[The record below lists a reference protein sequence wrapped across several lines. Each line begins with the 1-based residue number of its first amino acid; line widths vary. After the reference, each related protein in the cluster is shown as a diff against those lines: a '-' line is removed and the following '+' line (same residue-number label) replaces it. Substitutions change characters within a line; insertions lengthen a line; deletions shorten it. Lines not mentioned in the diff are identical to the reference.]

1 MKNSIDI
8 FSKKLSS
15 ILKKISKNE
24 RNKIKLIASKLSNN
38 YVNGGIV
45 YVFGTGHNHCI
56 AEECLHRA
64 GAFAGV
70 TPILD
75 KRIDFSYGIKKASEY
90 ERNPKLAKN
99 ILKKYNFTKNDSIII
114 FSTSGIN
121 QLSIEIAKIMK
132 NKKIYVIGVTSK
144 TYSDKLK
151 KNKKSK
157 LYFYNNIYIDNYSP
171 LGDTLINYKNFG
183 ITSSSTIAG
192 VFILNS
198 LWLEMSSKLKNQ
210 NPFPF
215 YLSSNLPNSK
225 KHNKILEKKYSFINN
240 RFK

>member
-24 RNKIKLIASKLSNN
+24 RNKIRLIASKLSNN

-90 ERNPKLAKN
+90 ERNPKLAN
-99 ILKKYNFTKNDSIII
+99 SILKKYNFTKNDSIII

-151 KNKKSK
+151 KIKKSK
-157 LYFYNNIYIDNYSP
+157 LYFYNDIYIDNYSP
-171 LGDTLINYKNFG
+171 IGDTLVNYKDFG
-183 ITSSSTIAG
+183 VTSSSTIAG
-192 VFILNS
+192 IFILNS

-225 KHNKILEKKYSFINN
+225 QHNKILEKKYAFINN
-240 RFK
+240 KLK

>member
-70 TPILD
+70 SPILD
-75 KRIDFSYGIKKASEY
+75 KRIDFSYGIKKASEN

-99 ILKKYNFTKNDSIII
+99 ILKKYNFNKNDSIII

-132 NKKIYVIGVTSK
+132 NKNIYVIGVTSK

-151 KNKKSK
+151 KIKKSK
-157 LYFYNNIYIDNYSP
+157 LYFYNDIYIDNYSP
-171 LGDTLINYKNFG
+171 IGDTLINYKDFG
-183 ITSSSTIAG
+183 VTSSSTIAG
-192 VFILNS
+192 IFILNS

-225 KHNKILEKKYSFINN
+225 KHNKILEKKYAFIN
-240 RFK
+240 KQLK

>member
-8 FSKKLSS
+8 FSKKLSLL
-15 ILKKISKNE
+15 LKKISKNE
-24 RNKIKLIASKLSNN
+24 RKKIKLIASKLSNN
-38 YVNGGIV
+38 YINGGIL

-70 TPILD
+70 IPILD
-75 KRIDFSYGIKKASEY
+75 KRIDFSYGIKKASEH
-90 ERNPKLAKN
+90 ERNPKLAES

-114 FSTSGIN
+114 CSTSGIN

-132 NKKIYVIGVTSK
+132 NKKIYVIGITSK

-151 KNKKSK
+151 KNNKSK
-157 LYFYNNIYIDNYSP
+157 LYFYNDIYINNYSP
-171 LGDTLINYKNFG
+171 VGDTLINYKDLG

-192 VFILNS
+192 IFILNS
-198 LWLEMSSKLKNQ
+198 LWIEMSLKLKKQ

-215 YLSSNLPNSK
+215 YKSSNLPNSK
-225 KHNKILEKKYSFINN
+225 KHNKILEKKYDFINN
-240 RFK
+240 QLK

>member
-8 FSKKLSS
+8 FYKKLSS
-15 ILKKISKNE
+15 LLKKISRNE
-24 RNKIKLIASKLSNN
+24 RDKIKLIANKLSNN
-38 YVNGGIV
+38 YINGGIM
-45 YVFGTGHNHCI
+45 YIFGTGHNHCI
-56 AEECLHRA
+56 AEESLHRA

-70 TPILD
+70 IPILD
-75 KRIDFSYGIKKASEY
+75 KRVDFSYGIKKASEY

-99 ILKKYNFTKNDSIII
+99 ILKKYNFNKNDSIII

-151 KNKKSK
+151 KIKKSK
-157 LYFYNNIYIDNYSP
+157 LYFYNDIYIDNYSP
-171 LGDTLINYKNFG
+171 IGDTLINYKDFG
-183 ITSSSTIAG
+183 VTSSSTIAG
-192 VFILNS
+192 IFILNS

-225 KHNKILEKKYSFINN
+225 KHNKILEKKYAFINN
-240 RFK
+240 KLK

>member
-15 ILKKISKNE
+15 VLKKISRNE
-24 RNKIKLIASKLSNN
+24 RDKIKLIANKLSNN
-38 YVNGGIV
+38 YINGGIV

-56 AEECLHRA
+56 AEESLHRA

-70 TPILD
+70 IPILD
-75 KRIDFSYGIKKASEY
+75 KRVDFSYGIKKASEY
-90 ERNPKLAKN
+90 ERNPKLAN
-99 ILKKYNFTKNDSIII
+99 DILKKYNFTKNDSIII

-121 QLSIEIAKIMK
+121 KLSIEIAKIMK
-132 NKKIYVIGVTSK
+132 NKKIYVISVTSK

>member
-8 FSKKLSS
+8 FYKKLSS
-15 ILKKISKNE
+15 LLKKISKNE
-24 RNKIKLIASKLSNN
+24 RDKIKLIANKLSNN
-38 YVNGGIV
+38 YINGGII

-56 AEECLHRA
+56 AEESLHRA

-70 TPILD
+70 IPILD
-75 KRIDFSYGIKKASEY
+75 KRVDFSYGIKKASEY
-90 ERNPKLAKN
+90 ERNPKLAN
-99 ILKKYNFTKNDSIII
+99 DILKKYNFTKNDSMII

-121 QLSIEIAKIMK
+121 KLSIEIAKIMK
-132 NKKIYVIGVTSK
+132 NKKIYVISVTSK

>member
-15 ILKKISKNE
+15 LLKKISRNE
-24 RNKIKLIASKLSNN
+24 SNKIKLIANKLSNN
-38 YVNGGIV
+38 YINGGIV

-56 AEECLHRA
+56 AEESLHRA

-70 TPILD
+70 IPILD
-75 KRIDFSYGIKKASEY
+75 ERVDFSFGIKKASEY

-121 QLSIEIAKIMK
+121 KLSIEIAKIMK

-144 TYSDKLK
+144 VYSDKLK

-157 LYFYNNIYIDNYSP
+157 LYFYNDIYIDNYSP
-171 LGDTLINYKNFG
+171 IGDTLINYKNFG

>member
-15 ILKKISKNE
+15 LLKKISRNE
-24 RNKIKLIASKLSNN
+24 SNKIKLIANKLSNN
-38 YVNGGIV
+38 YINGGIM
-45 YVFGTGHNHCI
+45 YVFGTGHNHSI
-56 AEECLHRA
+56 AEESLHRA

-70 TPILD
+70 IPILD
-75 KRIDFSYGIKKASEY
+75 KRVDFSYGIKKASEY
-90 ERNPKLAKN
+90 ERNPKLAKD
-99 ILKKYNFTKNDSIII
+99 ILKKYNFSKNDSIII

-121 QLSIEIAKIMK
+121 KLSIEIAKIMK

-151 KNKKSK
+151 KIKKSK
-157 LYFYNNIYIDNYSP
+157 LYFYNDIYIDNYSP
-171 LGDTLINYKNFG
+171 IGDTLINYKDFG
-183 ITSSSTIAG
+183 VTSSSTIAG
-192 VFILNS
+192 IFILNS

-225 KHNKILEKKYSFINN
+225 KHNKILEKKYAFINN
-240 RFK
+240 KLK

>member
-15 ILKKISKNE
+15 VLKKISRNE
-24 RNKIKLIASKLSNN
+24 RDKIKLIANKLSNN
-38 YVNGGIV
+38 YINGGIV

-56 AEECLHRA
+56 AEESLHRA

-70 TPILD
+70 IPILD
-75 KRIDFSYGIKKASEY
+75 KRVDFSYGIKKASEY
-90 ERNPKLAKN
+90 ERNPKLAKD
-99 ILKKYNFTKNDSIII
+99 ILKKYDFTRNDSIII

-121 QLSIEIAKIMK
+121 KLSIEIAKIMK
-132 NKKIYVIGVTSK
+132 NKKIYVIVVTSK

>member
-38 YVNGGIV
+38 YINGGIV

-70 TPILD
+70 IPILD
-75 KRIDFSYGIKKASEY
+75 KRIDFSYGVKKASEY

-151 KNKKSK
+151 KIKKSK
-157 LYFYNNIYIDNYSP
+157 LYSYNDIYIDNYSP
-171 LGDTLINYKNFG
+171 IGDTLINYKDFG
-183 ITSSSTIAG
+183 VTSSSTIAG

-198 LWLEMSSKLKNQ
+198 LWLEMSLKLRNQ

-215 YLSSNLPNSK
+215 YLSSNLPKSK
-225 KHNKILEKKYSFINN
+225 KHNKILEKKYAFIN
-240 RFK
+240 KQLK

>member
-8 FSKKLSS
+8 FYKKLSS
-15 ILKKISKNE
+15 LLKKISKNE
-24 RNKIKLIASKLSNN
+24 RDKIKLIANKLSNN
-38 YVNGGIV
+38 YINGGII

-56 AEECLHRA
+56 AEESLHRA

-70 TPILD
+70 IPILD
-75 KRIDFSYGIKKASEY
+75 KRVDFSYGIKKASEY
-90 ERNPKLAKN
+90 ERNPKLAN
-99 ILKKYNFTKNDSIII
+99 DILKKYNFTKNDSIII

-121 QLSIEIAKIMK
+121 KLSIEIAKIMK
-132 NKKIYVIGVTSK
+132 NKKIYVISVTSK